1 MNFGSLIQI
10 DNLSEW
16 LFVKEWSLLNPTKKA
31 MIGLRVNPTDD
42 YKLSSIKVSDNDLKE
57 HDIKLTDMKERSSV
71 EPMWRKV

>member
-1 MNFGSLIQI
+1 MSSTIE
-10 DNLSEW
+10 LSH
-16 LFVKEWSLLNPTKKA
+16 STLNA
-31 MIGLRVNPTDD
+31 DD